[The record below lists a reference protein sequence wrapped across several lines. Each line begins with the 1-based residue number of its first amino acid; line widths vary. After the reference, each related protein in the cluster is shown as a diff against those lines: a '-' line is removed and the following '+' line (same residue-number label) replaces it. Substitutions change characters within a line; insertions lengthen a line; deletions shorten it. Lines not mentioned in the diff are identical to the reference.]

1 MMLIYDM
8 EEEIIKYYYQQ
19 DELIDSIAEGMV
31 IELKKMI
38 ENSLQNGLK
47 PLPLSAKKI
56 VFKMLKLLESEE
68 N

>member
-1 MMLIYDM
+1 MLYDM

-38 ENSLQNGLK
+38 ENSSQDGLK
-47 PLPLSAKKI
+47 PVQIDAKKI
-56 VFKMLKLLESEE
+56 VYKMLKLLQAEE
-68 N
+68 NL